1 MAKRPILDYESKGR
15 KESSVDCGGVLP
27 GDERDVRQYKP
38 PMGPTNIGDAKGPGL
53 HGDNCGNSGSQG
65 YYGNRDKQTSGS
77 PGLHGESKGTSGSQG
92 RR

>member
-1 MAKRPILDYESKGR
+1 MGRDILSEYGPDKDIVMQPRAKR
-15 KESSVDCGGVLP
+15 GGEP
-27 GDERDVRQYKP
+27 ERDVMSYKP

-65 YYGNRDKQTSGS
+65 YYEDRDKETSGS
-77 PGLHGESKGTSGSQG
+77 PGLHGDNKGTSGSQG

>member
-53 HGDNCGNSGSQG
+53 HGDNYTNTGTQG
-65 YYGNRDKQTSGS
+65 MHGRGPREGGS